1 MTAPLRDV
9 PQEGIELIKSFE
21 GIPDGDPSTV
31 NLDAYL
37 DPVGIW
43 TIGWGHAITYQGV
56 FLRGPQNKGIARALY
71 PGGITIEQAE
81 MLLRGELVNFARD
94 VLRLA
99 KVPLDDGQF
108 AALVSFAFNCGSG
121 NLGSST
127 LLRKLNQGDYAGAAD
142 QFLVWNKARKNGVLV
157 ELPGLTR
164 RRRAERALFLG
175 EDWRAASALRTRAAL
190 PAVRTMA
197 PERPE
202 PPPDQDDGSLAQ
214 AALAK
219 KVRRPPKAAPP
230 AAAPAPAAVTA
241 PTGAVAPAAGE
252 ATPAKK
258 APAAAKAAAARK
270 APAAGKAAAPRKK
283 AVAEPAAAAS
293 GKAAAKA
300 PGKTGEKANRP
311 SKKAA
316 SPAKKS
322 ATPAKKP
329 GKPVTKKPGKTA
341 AGKAATKPAR
351 PRARTTTPKAPP
363 KARPAR
369 RPAPRTER

>member
-1 MTAPLRDV
+1 MPAPLRDV

-21 GIPDGDPSTV
+21 GIPDGDPSSV

-121 NLGSST
+121 NLASST

-175 EDWRAASALRTRAAL
+175 EDWRAASVLRTRGTL
-190 PAVRTMA
+190 PAARTMA

-202 PPPDQDDGSLAQ
+202 PPPDQDDGSH
-214 AALAK
+214 AAAEAATK
-219 KVRRPPKAAPP
+219 PRRTPKAASTTP
-230 AAAPAPAAVTA
+230 
-241 PTGAVAPAAGE
+241 AVAATEPASA
-252 ATPAKK
+252 PAKK
-258 APAAAKAAAARK
+258 PARK
-270 APAAGKAAAPRKK
+270 AVEK
-283 AVAEPAAAAS
+283 AVEKAPA
-293 GKAAAKA
+293 GAAKA
-300 PGKTGEKANRP
+300 P
-311 SKKAA
+311 
-316 SPAKKS
+316 AK
-322 ATPAKKP
+322 
-329 GKPVTKKPGKTA
+329 
-341 AGKAATKPAR
+341 
-351 PRARTTTPKAPP
+351 PRARTTIPKAPP
-363 KARPAR
+363 KAPRAL
-369 RPAPRTER
+369 RPAPRTKR

>member
-1 MTAPLRDV
+1 MPAPLRDV

-81 MLLRGELVNFARD
+81 MLLRGELVSFARD

-99 KVPLDDGQF
+99 TVPLDDGQF

-121 NLGSST
+121 NLASST

-142 QFLVWNKARKNGVLV
+142 QFLRWNKARRNGVLV

-175 EDWRAASALRTRAAL
+175 EDWRALSALRTRGGL
-190 PAVRTMA
+190 PAARTMA

-202 PPPDQDDGSLAQ
+202 PPPDQDDGSLA
-214 AALAK
+214 AAETATK
-219 KVRRPPKAAPP
+219 PRRAPKAAGKSP
-230 AAAPAPAAVTA
+230 AVAAPKPARA
-241 PTGAVAPAAGE
+241 PTRK
-252 ATPAKK
+252 PAKEPAGKAVEK
-258 APAAAKAAAARK
+258 APAGTAKAAAK
-270 APAAGKAAAPRKK
+270 
-283 AVAEPAAAAS
+283 
-293 GKAAAKA
+293 
-300 PGKTGEKANRP
+300 
-311 SKKAA
+311 
-316 SPAKKS
+316 
-322 ATPAKKP
+322 
-329 GKPVTKKPGKTA
+329 
-341 AGKAATKPAR
+341 

-363 KARPAR
+363 KAPPAR
-369 RPAPRTER
+369 RPAPRTKR

>member
-43 TIGWGHAITYQGV
+43 TIGWGHAITYHGE
-56 FLRGPQNKGIARALY
+56 FLRGPQNRGVARALY
-71 PGGITIEQAE
+71 PGGITLEQAE
-81 MLLRGELVNFARD
+81 MLLRGALVSFARD

-127 LLRKLNQGDYAGAAD
+127 LLRNLNRGDYAGAAE
-142 QFLVWNKARKNGVLV
+142 QFLAWNKARKSGVLV

-175 EDWRAASALRTRAAL
+175 EDWRVASVMRTRGAAA
-190 PAVRTMA
+190 PATTLA

-202 PPPDQDDGSLAQ
+202 PPEPEEEIPAP
-214 AALAK
+214 AAL
-219 KVRRPPKAAPP
+219 RRPRRAAPAMPTVAAVVAPPAAPP
-230 AAAPAPAAVTA
+230 AAASKIVARKTAADSKATPKAVPSVAAKKVAVKTAAAPGKPATKPPAAKK
-241 PTGAVAPAAGE
+241 AA
-252 ATPAKK
+252 AKPPAKK
-258 APAAAKAAAARK
+258 APAKKQPTADKVLA
-270 APAAGKAAAPRKK
+270 KK
-283 AVAEPAAAAS
+283 AVA
-293 GKAAAKA
+293 
-300 PGKTGEKANRP
+300 
-311 SKKAA
+311 KKAA
-316 SPAKKS
+316 
-322 ATPAKKP
+322 TPR
-329 GKPVTKKPGKTA
+329 G
-341 AGKAATKPAR
+341 
-351 PRARTTTPKAPP
+351 RTTTPKAPP
-363 KARPAR
+363 KAPRAL
-369 RPAPRTER
+369 RPAPRRGR

>member
-1 MTAPLRDV
+1 MPAPLRDV

-31 NLDAYL
+31 KLDAYL

-43 TIGWGHAITYQGV
+43 TIGWGHAITYQGT

-71 PGGITIEQAE
+71 PGGITLAQAE

-94 VLRLA
+94 VLRLV

-121 NLGSST
+121 NLGAST
-127 LLRKLNQGDYAGAAD
+127 LLRKLNMGDYAGAAD

-175 EDWRAASALRTRAAL
+175 EDWRAISATVTRGPAQAA
-190 PAVRTMA
+190 RTMA

-202 PPPDQDDGSLAQ
+202 PPLEEPVAPPV
-214 AALAK
+214 AAAK
-219 KVRRPPKAAPP
+219 KPR
-230 AAAPAPAAVTA
+230 
-241 PTGAVAPAAGE
+241 G
-252 ATPAKK
+252 PAKK
-258 APAAAKAAAARK
+258 APAPVAAAAPSP
-270 APAAGKAAAPRKK
+270 APAPAVKK
-283 AVAEPAAAAS
+283 AVAAQKPPAAKEPAGAKKPAAA
-293 GKAAAKA
+293 
-300 PGKTGEKANRP
+300 
-311 SKKAA
+311 KKAA
-316 SPAKKS
+316 
-322 ATPAKKP
+322 T
-329 GKPVTKKPGKTA
+329 
-341 AGKAATKPAR
+341 

-363 KARPAR
+363 TAPPAK
-369 RPAPRTER
+369 RPAPRTKR

>member
-1 MTAPLRDV
+1 MPAPLRDV
-9 PQEGIELIKSFE
+9 PQEGIELIKSFQ
-21 GIPDGDPSTV
+21 GLPDGDPSSV
-31 NLDAYL
+31 NLDSYL

-121 NLGSST
+121 NLASST

-142 QFLVWNKARKNGVLV
+142 QFLAWNKARKNGVLV

-175 EDWRAASALRTRAAL
+175 EDWRAVSALRTRGGL
-190 PAVRTMA
+190 PAARTMA

-202 PPPDQDDGSLAQ
+202 PPPGQDDGSLT
-214 AALAK
+214 AAEAAK
-219 KVRRPPKAAPP
+219 KPRRAPKAASKTPDLAATEP
-230 AAAPAPAAVTA
+230 ASAR
-241 PTGAVAPAAGE
+241 
-252 ATPAKK
+252 AKK
-258 APAAAKAAAARK
+258 PTKQPAEKPARKVVEKAVDEEPRAAAA
-270 APAAGKAAAPRKK
+270 
-283 AVAEPAAAAS
+283 EPA
-293 GKAAAKA
+293 K
-300 PGKTGEKANRP
+300 
-311 SKKAA
+311 
-316 SPAKKS
+316 
-322 ATPAKKP
+322 
-329 GKPVTKKPGKTA
+329 
-341 AGKAATKPAR
+341 

-363 KARPAR
+363 KAPPAL
-369 RPAPRTER
+369 RPAPRTKR

>member
-1 MTAPLRDV
+1 MPAPLRDV

-21 GIPDGDPSTV
+21 GIPDGDPSSV

-71 PGGITIEQAE
+71 PGGITLEQAE

-121 NLGSST
+121 NLGNST
-127 LLRKLNQGDYAGAAD
+127 LLRKLNRGDYAGAAE
-142 QFLVWNKARKNGVLV
+142 QFLAWNKARRNGVLV

-175 EDWRAASALRTRAAL
+175 EDWRAASALRTRGAAAS
-190 PAVRTMA
+190 PARTLA

-202 PPPDQDDGSLAQ
+202 PPEPEEEIP
-214 AALAK
+214 AAA
-219 KVRRPPKAAPP
+219 VARRPRRPAPALPTAAAVVVPPAPPPVARPAAPVATPTAAGKP
-230 AAAPAPAAVTA
+230 AAAPK
-241 PTGAVAPAAGE
+241 VAPGKTAAD
-252 ATPAKK
+252 ARA
-258 APAAAKAAAARK
+258 APKAAAKKPAVTKAAVKKPAAK
-270 APAAGKAAAPRKK
+270 KPAAAGKAVTKQ
-283 AVAEPAAAAS
+283 AV
-293 GKAAAKA
+293 
-300 PGKTGEKANRP
+300 
-311 SKKAA
+311 
-316 SPAKKS
+316 AKKS
-322 ATPAKKP
+322 ATPR
-329 GKPVTKKPGKTA
+329 GQ
-341 AGKAATKPAR
+341 
-351 PRARTTTPKAPP
+351 TTTPKAPP
-363 KARPAR
+363 KAPRAG
-369 RPAPRTER
+369 RPAPRTRR

>member
-99 KVPLDDGQF
+99 TVPLDDGQF

-121 NLGSST
+121 NLASST

-142 QFLVWNKARKNGVLV
+142 QFLRWNKARRNGVLV

-175 EDWRAASALRTRAAL
+175 EDWRALSALRTRGGL
-190 PAVRTMA
+190 PVARTMA

-202 PPPDQDDGSLAQ
+202 PPPDQDDGSLA
-214 AALAK
+214 AAETATK
-219 KVRRPPKAAPP
+219 PRRAPKAASKTP
-230 AAAPAPAAVTA
+230 AVAAPKPARA
-241 PTGAVAPAAGE
+241 PTRK
-252 ATPAKK
+252 PAKEPAGKAVEK
-258 APAAAKAAAARK
+258 APAGTAKAAAK
-270 APAAGKAAAPRKK
+270 
-283 AVAEPAAAAS
+283 
-293 GKAAAKA
+293 
-300 PGKTGEKANRP
+300 
-311 SKKAA
+311 
-316 SPAKKS
+316 
-322 ATPAKKP
+322 
-329 GKPVTKKPGKTA
+329 
-341 AGKAATKPAR
+341 

-363 KARPAR
+363 KAPPAR
-369 RPAPRTER
+369 RPAPRTKR

>member
-121 NLGSST
+121 NLASST

-175 EDWRAASALRTRAAL
+175 EDWRAASVLRTRGGLVAA
-190 PAVRTMA
+190 RTMA

-202 PPPDQDDGSLAQ
+202 PPPDQDDGSLA
-214 AALAK
+214 AAEAAK
-219 KVRRPPKAAPP
+219 KPRRAPK
-230 AAAPAPAAVTA
+230 AAAPAALTAGAPLSATVAA
-241 PTGAVAPAAGE
+241 PTGTTGPVAEPATAVKKAPVARKAPTGKTTATTVKAASAKPAA
-252 ATPAKK
+252 AAKKPAQAPAKK
-258 APAAAKAAAARK
+258 AVKKPANK
-270 APAAGKAAAPRKK
+270 
-283 AVAEPAAAAS
+283 
-293 GKAAAKA
+293 
-300 PGKTGEKANRP
+300 
-311 SKKAA
+311 
-316 SPAKKS
+316 
-322 ATPAKKP
+322 PAKKP
-329 GKPVTKKPGKTA
+329 VKEAPQGA
-341 AGKAATKPAR
+341 AKAPAR

-363 KARPAR
+363 KTPPAK
-369 RPAPRTER
+369 RPAPRTKR

>member
-43 TIGWGHAITYQGV
+43 TIGWGHAITYHGE
-56 FLRGPQNKGIARALY
+56 FLRGPQNRGIARALY
-71 PGGITIEQAE
+71 PGGITLEQAE

-121 NLGSST
+121 NLGNST
-127 LLRKLNQGDYAGAAD
+127 LLRKLNRGDYAGAAE
-142 QFLVWNKARKNGVLV
+142 QFLAWNKARRNGVLV

-175 EDWRAASALRTRAAL
+175 EDWRAASALRTRGAAAS
-190 PAVRTMA
+190 PARTLA

-202 PPPDQDDGSLAQ
+202 PPEPEEEIPAAAVARRPRRPAPALPTAAVVVPPAPPPVALQ
-214 AALAK
+214 AAPVAT
-219 KVRRPPKAAPP
+219 PIAAGKP
-230 AAAPAPAAVTA
+230 AAAPKGAPGKTAADAKAAPKAAEKKPAVKKPAAKKPA
-241 PTGAVAPAAGE
+241 AAGKPAAGP
-252 ATPAKK
+252 T
-258 APAAAKAAAARK
+258 AAKTSAAKPRATK
-270 APAAGKAAAPRKK
+270 PPMAGKAATKK
-283 AVAEPAAAAS
+283 AVA
-293 GKAAAKA
+293 
-300 PGKTGEKANRP
+300 
-311 SKKAA
+311 KKAV
-316 SPAKKS
+316 AKKS
-322 ATPAKKP
+322 ATPR
-329 GKPVTKKPGKTA
+329 GQ
-341 AGKAATKPAR
+341 
-351 PRARTTTPKAPP
+351 TTTPKAPP
-363 KARPAR
+363 KAPRAG
-369 RPAPRTER
+369 RPAPRTRR